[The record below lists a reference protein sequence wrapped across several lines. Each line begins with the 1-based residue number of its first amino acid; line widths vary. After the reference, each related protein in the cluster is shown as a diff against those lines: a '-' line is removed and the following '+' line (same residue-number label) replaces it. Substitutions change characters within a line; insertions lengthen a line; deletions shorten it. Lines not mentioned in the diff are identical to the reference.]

1 MTFDSPQQPLPAE
14 LDPEARARDLVRT
27 LAAQLRRE
35 PLRRPTATYRLQL
48 SPQFGFDDAA
58 KAVPYL
64 AKLGISDVYLSP
76 ILQAAPGSSH
86 GYDVVDHAKLNSE
99 LGGDAAY
106 ARLCAALR
114 EHSLGQIIDFVPN
127 HMGIGHQN
135 RWWMDVLEN
144 GPSSVHAPYF
154 DIDWRPIKS
163 ELNNKILVPV
173 LGDQYGVVLERG
185 ELKLARDGGR
195 FVLGYFDNAFPVAP
209 GRIAQLLQFDLESLE
224 ATLGRNDPALQEL
237 ESVITQLE
245 KLPSRN
251 ETDAVQVAE
260 RAREKEVAKRRLE
273 ALCAANPAIS
283 KHVDSNVKRFGGLA
297 GEPRSFDLLDTLLD
311 NQAYRLAYWRTAGEE
326 INYRRFFDIN
336 TLAAIRME
344 DARVF
349 ADAHRLVIGLLADG
363 TATGLRIDHPDGLY
377 DPASYFRNL
386 QIAWLSARAR
396 RLANVPAAEP
406 WELEPWVEQAVI
418 DAVESGELPRER
430 LYVVAEKIL
439 SRREPLPHGWAV
451 AGTTGYDFLVAS
463 TGLFVEPAAET
474 PLGETYASFVGHSH
488 DFAGLTY
495 QKKKQIMSSSMASE
509 INMLAARL
517 NRISETNRRTRDFT
531 LNELTR
537 ALVEFIAC
545 FPIYRTYIRGPDA
558 ASVDARDRQ
567 YIEQTIARAKRRAP
581 TTNASVYDF
590 LREVMLLRYPDTLSA
605 AERAMWLE
613 FTLKLQQT
621 TGPVTAKAVEDT
633 AFYNYHRLIALN
645 EVGGEPRVF
654 GTTLSEFH
662 AFCAER
668 RAQHPFTLSA
678 SSTHDTKRSED
689 VRARICALSEVAQ
702 EWSAHVA
709 HWAQLNAAHKTEVE
723 GEPAPDREDE
733 YLLYQ
738 TLVGAAPPD
747 EPGTPGW
754 DAFVQRVLGYMEKAA
769 REAKA
774 HTSWTNPDS
783 GYESAL
789 KSFVEAVLRARPF
802 LDAFLP
808 FARRVARAGALTSL
822 SMTALKCL
830 APGVPDVYQ
839 GCELQD
845 LSLVDPDN
853 RRPVDFELRAH
864 LLAELEGRGTDV
876 AARQALVR

>member
-1 MTFDSPQQPLPAE
+1 VTFDSPQQPLPAE

-406 WELEPWVEQAVI
+406 WEL
-418 DAVESGELPRER
+418 
-430 LYVVAEKIL
+430 
-439 SRREPLPHGWAV
+439 
-451 AGTTGYDFLVAS
+451 
-463 TGLFVEPAAET
+463 
-474 PLGETYASFVGHSH
+474 
-488 DFAGLTY
+488 
-495 QKKKQIMSSSMASE
+495 
-509 INMLAARL
+509 
-517 NRISETNRRTRDFT
+517 
-531 LNELTR
+531 
-537 ALVEFIAC
+537 
-545 FPIYRTYIRGPDA
+545 
-558 ASVDARDRQ
+558 
-567 YIEQTIARAKRRAP
+567 
-581 TTNASVYDF
+581 
-590 LREVMLLRYPDTLSA
+590 
-605 AERAMWLE
+605 
-613 FTLKLQQT
+613 
-621 TGPVTAKAVEDT
+621 
-633 AFYNYHRLIALN
+633 
-645 EVGGEPRVF
+645 
-654 GTTLSEFH
+654 
-662 AFCAER
+662 
-668 RAQHPFTLSA
+668 
-678 SSTHDTKRSED
+678 
-689 VRARICALSEVAQ
+689 
-702 EWSAHVA
+702 
-709 HWAQLNAAHKTEVE
+709 
-723 GEPAPDREDE
+723 
-733 YLLYQ
+733 
-738 TLVGAAPPD
+738 
-747 EPGTPGW
+747 
-754 DAFVQRVLGYMEKAA
+754 
-769 REAKA
+769 
-774 HTSWTNPDS
+774 
-783 GYESAL
+783 
-789 KSFVEAVLRARPF
+789 
-802 LDAFLP
+802 
-808 FARRVARAGALTSL
+808 
-822 SMTALKCL
+822 
-830 APGVPDVYQ
+830 
-839 GCELQD
+839 
-845 LSLVDPDN
+845 
-853 RRPVDFELRAH
+853 
-864 LLAELEGRGTDV
+864 
-876 AARQALVR
+876 